1 MFTFADVFIFQ
12 PESPLDL
19 LVWVPDRAGLLKAID
34 SFLDVVVAK
43 LVQQGHKIPTGC
55 RPIKGVESI
64 AEGCGETSS
73 KSKSENSQWG
83 HLGSIQF
90 QLWMSCVAQSELQS
104 WLGLQVDFHS
114 TKPDLLFPKQ
124 IIYLFKPVGHVVNC
138 TN

>member
-1 MFTFADVFIFQ
+1 MSLTFADVFIFQ

-19 LVWVPDRAGLLKAID
+19 LIWVPDRTGLLKAID

-43 LVQQGHKIPTGC
+43 LIQQGHKIPTGC

-64 AEGCGETSS
+64 AEGCGETSL
-73 KSKSENSQWG
+73 KSENSQRG
-83 HLGSIQF
+83 HLGSIQS
-90 QLWMSCVAQSELQS
+90 QLCMSWVAQSALQR
-104 WLGLQVDFHS
+104 WLGLQVNFHS
-114 TKPDLLFPKQ
+114 IKPDLLFPKQ